1 MQRLRFSGLIVA
13 ARRAAGLRL
22 DRTPPSTYDIFM
34 RALSSFIL
42 VAFLAVFA
50 VSNIAHGVSANTMAL
65 QMAMEHSDAISMGD
79 CQACPTDGDDTADK
93 TPCKLD
99 CTAAGAV
106 TLTTTASFE
115 NMLPIP
121 RHDRP
126 LSAAVPHGLRA
137 PPDPF
142 PPRTLI

>member
-1 MQRLRFSGLIVA
+1 MQRLRSSGPIVA
-13 ARRAAGLRL
+13 VRRAAGLRL
-22 DRTPPSTYDIFM
+22 DRTPPSTYRRRM
-34 RALSSFIL
+34 RALSSIIL

-50 VSNIAHGVSANTMAL
+50 VSNIAHGVSANNMTL
-65 QMAMEHSDAISMGD
+65 QMAMEHSDAIAMGD

-99 CTAAGAV
+99 CTAPAAV
-106 TLTTTASFE
+106 TLTATASFE
-115 NMLPIP
+115 DMLPIL

-126 LSAAVPHGLRA
+126 LSATVPHGLRA